1 MTDDARHFSERI
13 DAELRRLEPALRALG
28 RDLHRDPELGC
39 REMHAVTR
47 IAGELEEE
55 GFRVETGIAGL
66 STAFRAEAGEGAA
79 TVAFL
84 VEYDAIPGLGHA
96 SGHNLVVVAGCA
108 AAIALAR
115 SLPRGAGR
123 VAVVGAPA
131 EETMGGKVVL
141 AARGG
146 YDGID
151 AALLA
156 HPGMVDRVEV
166 TSLASW
172 VFEVTYHGRAAHAV
186 AAPEEGIDALDA
198 LIRLFVARKE
208 LLAKLRDDVR
218 IPGVILEGGVRPNLV
233 PERARARFSLRAADA
248 GYLVD
253 EVVPRFREAAGR
265 VATATGTRVDVE
277 PVDNLYD
284 EFLPNPVL
292 ADVYRDEARA
302 AGLRPAEGA
311 GRPVGSLDMGTL
323 SRIVPSLHPTFSLG
337 EDTPPTLTREFA
349 HRAGEDE
356 AYRRAFRAARALAAT
371 GYRLLAEPALLERA
385 RRAHRELAPRRRR
398 ADVPLV
404 VTGGQS

>member
-1 MTDDARHFSERI
+1 MSEGGPGRAERI
-13 DAELRRLEPALRALG
+13 GAELRRLLPSLRALG

-55 GFRVETGIAGL
+55 GFRVTTGIAGL
-66 STAFRAEAGEGAA
+66 STAFRAEAGEGPA

-108 AAIALAR
+108 AAIALSR
-115 SLPRGAGR
+115 TLPPGGGR

-156 HPGMVDRVEV
+156 HPGTADRVEV
-166 TSLASW
+166 RSLASW
-172 VFEVTYHGRAAHAV
+172 VFEVTYRGRAAHAV

-198 LIRLFVARKE
+198 LIRLFVARQE
-208 LLAKLRDDVR
+208 LLRDLRDDVR
-218 IPGVILEGGVRPNLV
+218 IPGVILDGGVRPNLV

-248 GYLVD
+248 AYLVD
-253 EVVPRFREAAGR
+253 VVVPRFRETAER
-265 VATATGTRVDVE
+265 VAATTGTRVSVE

-292 ADVYRDEARA
+292 AAVYREEARA
-302 AGLRPAEGA
+302 AGLRPVDGA

-323 SRIVPSLHPTFSLG
+323 SRVVPCLHPTFSLG

-349 HRAGEDE
+349 RRAGTDG
-356 AYRRAFRAARALAAT
+356 ALARALLAARALTAT
-371 GYRLLAEPALLERA
+371 GHRLLSDPALLARA
-385 RRAHRELAPRRRR
+385 HRAHRERAPRRRR
-398 ADVPLV
+398 AEVPLV
-404 VTGGQS
+404 VAGESP